1 MRIQPILWPLSIG
14 LLLAAGLQA
23 QPGKAPKGDAR
34 AASTRLR
41 LGPVG
46 LGAGYGWYDPFLWG
60 RLGYDAFYPDPTLW
74 PNGYWLAA
82 NPSPPPGTARLRV
95 TPPQARVTIDGAFAG
110 TVEELRDLRLP
121 PGAYLVQFDL
131 EGFQTQQQKV
141 YVLSGKTMRLD
152 VTLRPEQQGERP

>member
-1 MRIQPILWPLSIG
+1 MRLQTILWPLSAG

-23 QPGKAPKGDAR
+23 QPGKAPKGDR
-34 AASTRLR
+34 STTLTRLR

-60 RLGYDAFYPDPTLW
+60 GLGYGAFYPYPTLW

-82 NPSPPPGTARLRV
+82 NPSPPLGTVRLRV
-95 TPPQARVTIDGAFAG
+95 TPPQARVTIDSAFAG

-131 EGFQTQQQKV
+131 EGFQIQQRKI

-152 VTLRPEQQGERP
+152 VTLRPEPQGEKR